1 MRAAQRAS
9 SAYGN
14 RPQPICRSQS
24 QPFRRSQSQL
34 PAASTRLFVP
44 TRRWIPLALHRVAPY
59 EYPRSRQ
66 VSLYTQETCVR
77 GPRSTCV
84 RCFWSK
90 CRVKPCRPG
99 ARNPVSNFSGR
110 SCAHKF
116 SLEQKFRVGNRK
128 RQGISEAI
136 DIACLAY
143 SVPITPFK
151 SRHCRVCH
159 AHARSTDDGLGQAR
173 CERDLEFLDLTLNDG
188 DTFAYVPVA
197 PCAKSNQQKID
208 PSHRCAIV
216 GVTNRRCEARSTEPP
231 LRRSTRP
238 SLKRTGNAAS
248 TIGVPS
254 STSPKER
261 LDPRSVCRTR
271 ERRRSPSTPVSPQ
284 NTFSRATARSPFHTR
299 H

>member
-59 EYPRSRQ
+59 EYLRSRQ

-99 ARNPVSNFSGR
+99 ARDPVSNFSGR

-128 RQGISEAI
+128 RQGISEA
-136 DIACLAY
+136 DRHSMFGLQR
-143 SVPITPFK
+143 SDNPIQK
-151 SRHCRVCH
+151 SSLQGLSR
-159 AHARSTDDGLGQAR
+159 ARS
-173 CERDLEFLDLTLNDG
+173 
-188 DTFAYVPVA
+188 
-197 PCAKSNQQKID
+197 K
-208 PSHRCAIV
+208 HR
-216 GVTNRRCEARSTEPP
+216 RRI
-231 LRRSTRP
+231 
-238 SLKRTGNAAS
+238 GAS
-248 TIGVPS
+248 
-254 STSPKER
+254 EM
-261 LDPRSVCRTR
+261 RTR
-271 ERRRSPSTPVSPQ
+271 
-284 NTFSRATARSPFHTR
+284 SRIP
-299 H
+299 